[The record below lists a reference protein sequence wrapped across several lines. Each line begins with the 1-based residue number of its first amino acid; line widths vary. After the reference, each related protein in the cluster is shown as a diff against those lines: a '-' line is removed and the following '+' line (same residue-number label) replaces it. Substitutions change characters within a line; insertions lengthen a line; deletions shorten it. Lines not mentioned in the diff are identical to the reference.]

1 MTMTQNYYICEYMVT
16 ETLANGNEK
25 RHKKT
30 VMSRPFKD
38 GRYVPLPD
46 RVKAGEDALKA
57 LHYYDIEF
65 IGYKQKHL
73 IFS

>member
-1 MTMTQNYYICEYMVT
+1 MIQNYYICEFMVT
-16 ETLANGNEK
+16 ETLQNGREV

-38 GRYVPLPD
+38 GRYQPMPD
-46 RVKAGEDALKA
+46 RISAGVDALKA
-57 LHYYDIEF
+57 LHYYNIEY
-65 IGYKQKHL
+65 IGCKQKSL